1 MMDELIADLRRQ
13 TNAAFVECLIA
24 QQRRDPELKRMLAQM
39 VRESRRAY
47 EQLQRDQFHQVP

>member
-1 MMDELIADLRRQ
+1 
-13 TNAAFVECLIA
+13 
-24 QQRRDPELKRMLAQM
+24 LKRMLAQM